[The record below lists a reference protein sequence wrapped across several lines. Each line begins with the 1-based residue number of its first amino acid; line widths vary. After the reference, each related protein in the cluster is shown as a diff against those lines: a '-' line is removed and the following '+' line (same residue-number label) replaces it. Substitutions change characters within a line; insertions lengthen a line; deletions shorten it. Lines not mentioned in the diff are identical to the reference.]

1 MQRSIDSSDISI
13 HAPCTGSDQ
22 KSCTTTPNLSLFQS
36 TLPARGATFLPFS
49 VLVPRRISIHAP
61 CTGSDDDASPVGLR
75 DGDFNPRSLHGER
88 PYSVPQ
94 RPPQPRFQSTLP
106 ARGATFASRRFAG
119 GIRHF
124 NPRSLHG
131 ERPAHHAAP
140 CLLPL
145 FQSTLPARGATVI
158 WEMAQ
163 FYDEISIHA
172 PCTGS
177 DLKMDERLTQAAVF
191 QSTLPARGATPS
203 GLKIAQTALFQSTLP
218 ARGATDRC

>member
-131 ERPAHHAAP
+131 ERHS
-140 CLLPL
+140 LK
-145 FQSTLPARGATVI
+145 R
-158 WEMAQ
+158 MA
-163 FYDEISIHA
+163 DKGDAISIHA

-177 DLKMDERLTQAAVF
+177 DAVEVGKGYQTINFNPRSLHGERLV
-191 QSTLPARGATPS
+191 
-203 GLKIAQTALFQSTLP
+203 
-218 ARGATDRC
+218 